1 MARFTLFLRGRM
13 NIPAKA
19 KGKHTATKPISV
31 GLSCW
36 FWERGHTQKIQTLGA
51 RIGVNLQI
59 TEHIHGLRRDI
70 QCQVTGKNVDQ
81 FIGEFARNY

>member
-1 MARFTLFLRGRM
+1 M
-13 NIPAKA
+13 NAPAKRKIERA
-19 KGKHTATKPISV
+19 VAKPISV

-36 FWERGHTQKIQTLGA
+36 LWERGHTKKIQSLGA

-70 QCQVTGKNVDQ
+70 KCQVTGKNVDQ
-81 FIGEFARNY
+81 FIGEFARNC

>member
-1 MARFTLFLRGRM
+1 MKA
-13 NIPAKA
+13 PAKR
-19 KGKHTATKPISV
+19 KTERPVSKPVSV

-36 FWERGHTQKIQTLGA
+36 FWERGHTKKIQNLGT

-59 TEHIHGLRRDI
+59 TEHIRGLRRDI
-70 QCQVTGKNVDQ
+70 RCQVTGKNVDQ